1 MSIKDFLSTI
11 LKQKQEKDETK
22 IQVKQ
27 IVVELEQEN
36 LAFTQDNQEI
46 RAGIRRR
53 QFRYSST
60 RTRTQHCH

>member
-1 MSIKDFLSTI
+1 MGIKDFLSNM

-36 LAFTQDNQEI
+36 SAFTQDNQELEPESDEDNSDI
-46 RAGIRRR
+46 P
-53 QFRYSST
+53 QPVQELST
-60 RTRTQHCH
+60 AH